1 MNTLSR
7 RQLGGLAVGAGLAA
21 RGAAAQGAWP
31 SRPVTVVVPW
41 PAGGAPDV
49 LGRAM
54 MRFFQERFGQPFV
67 VENRSGA
74 NGNIGTASVARAAPD
89 GQTLIVTTNGPITN
103 NTLLFRS
110 MPFDPFKD
118 LTPIALLAE
127 LPVVMTARANM
138 PYRNV
143 QELLAYARANPNK
156 VNCGTPPLGSVAH
169 LAVEL
174 LMHRTG
180 VRLNVVPYRG
190 SAPLTNDL
198 LAGSVDM
205 ALDLLTT
212 YLPHIQAGT
221 IRALGVTTAE
231 PIAQLPET
239 PTVQSQ
245 GIPDYRA
252 TGWIAVLGPAG
263 LPADVVQKVNEAS
276 NAYLQLD
283 STRTTLANLGLN
295 ALGGTAP
302 DVARRMQAE
311 VDLWRPVVRAANIS
325 IE

>member
-1 MNTLSR
+1 MNRISR
-7 RQLGGLAVGAGLAA
+7 RQLGGVVLGAGLAA
-21 RGAAAQGAWP
+21 RSASAQGAWP

-54 MRFFQERFGQPFV
+54 MRYFQERFGQPFV

-143 QELLAYARANPNK
+143 QELLAYARANPNR

-205 ALDLLTT
+205 ALDLVTT

-221 IRALGVTTAE
+221 IRALGVTTAA
-231 PIAQLPET
+231 PIPQLPET

-263 LPADVVQKVNEAS
+263 LPADVVQKVNDAS

-283 STRTTLANLGLN
+283 ATKTTLRNLGLN
-295 ALGGTAP
+295 ALGGTAQ

-325 IE
+325 ID

>member
-1 MNTLSR
+1 MTDISR
-7 RQLGGLAVGAGLAA
+7 RQLGGLALGAALAA
-21 RGAAAQGAWP
+21 RDAAAQGAWP

-41 PAGGAPDV
+41 PAGGSADV
-49 LGRAM
+49 LGRALT
-54 MRFFQERFGQPFV
+54 RHFQERFGQPFV

-127 LPVVMTARANM
+127 LPALIAARANM
-138 PYRNV
+138 PYRTV
-143 QELLAYARANPNK
+143 QELLAYARANPNR

-205 ALDLLTT
+205 AFDLVTT

-221 IRALGVTTAE
+221 VRALGVTTAA
-231 PIAQLPET
+231 PIAQLPST

-252 TGWIAVLGPAG
+252 TGWIAALGPEG
-263 LPADVVQKVNEAS
+263 LPAEVVQKVNEAS
-276 NAYLQLD
+276 NAYLSLD
-283 STRTTLANLGLN
+283 ATRTVLANLGLT
-295 ALGGTAP
+295 ALGGTP
-302 DVARRMQAE
+302 PEVARRMQAE
-311 VDLWRPVVRAANIS
+311 VDLWRPVVQAANIS

>member
-7 RQLGGLAVGAGLAA
+7 RQLGGLAFGAGLAA
-21 RGAAAQGAWP
+21 QGASAQAAWP

-54 MRFFQERFGQPFV
+54 VRYFQERFGQPFV
-67 VENRSGA
+67 VDNRSGA
-74 NGNIGTASVARAAPD
+74 NGNIGTATVARAAPD
-89 GQTLIVTTNGPITN
+89 GQTLMVTTNGPITN

-127 LPVVMTARANM
+127 LPVLITARANM
-138 PYRNV
+138 PYRTV

-205 ALDLLTT
+205 ALDLVTT

-221 IRALGVTTAE
+221 IRALGVTTAA
-231 PIAQLPET
+231 PIPQLPDT

-245 GIPDYRA
+245 GVPDYRA

-276 NAYLQLD
+276 NAYLGLD
-283 STRTTLANLGLN
+283 STKTTLANLGLT
-295 ALGGTAP
+295 ALGGTAAE
-302 DVARRMQAE
+302 VGRRMQAE
-311 VDLWRPVVRAANIS
+311 VDLWRPVIQAAGIT